1 MLTFEEVDAHVDSL
15 EVSSGANIVG
25 ATAPGTIS
33 LEQITTIYKQVRPI
47 LILVQGMPF
56 FPAKWRGY
64 YTTFLNCLDV
74 FTGVT
79 VP

>member
-1 MLTFEEVDAHVDSL
+1 MLTFEEVDAHINSL
-15 EVSSGANIVG
+15 EVSSSNVVG
-25 ATAPGTIS
+25 ASAPGAIS
-33 LEQITTIYKQVRPI
+33 LEQISAVYKQVRPI
-47 LILVQGMPF
+47 LVLVQGMPF

-79 VP
+79 IP